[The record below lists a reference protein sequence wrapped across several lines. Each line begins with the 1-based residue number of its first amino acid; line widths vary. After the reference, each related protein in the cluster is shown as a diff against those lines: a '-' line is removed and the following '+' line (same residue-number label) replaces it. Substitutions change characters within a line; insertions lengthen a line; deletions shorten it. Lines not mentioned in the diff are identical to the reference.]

1 MDISTSMMPLTLSKS
16 RFLNESYGNGEIVIG
31 LIREKLDVVTTAVRL
46 VPLSTYLS
54 EKKCEDYGSSTAHI
68 FAFEVN

>member
-1 MDISTSMMPLTLSKS
+1 VEVKD
-16 RFLNESYGNGEIVIG
+16 EDGNWITAYETDSNHQR
-31 LIREKLDVVTTAVRL
+31 LLREKLDVTTTAVRL

-68 FAFEVN
+68 FAFEVV